1 MRSSIP
7 RRRLAKRA
15 ARKSAVPKSGTAPAF
30 TKAHAK
36 RTGRSPSA
44 VAQDAAE
51 AKTLG
56 DETLQRIA
64 GTSLD
69 TPSEVA
75 ALAAMAEQERQQF
88 IERCRAKSRSQSLL
102 PGGPRWARQC
112 RRRGC
117 QGSRSGA

>member
-1 MRSSIP
+1 MVNYTLPSGRTRGDPDTATRARRVRIRPCRANCRAWAYSATRS
-7 RRRLAKRA
+7 
-15 ARKSAVPKSGTAPAF
+15 
-30 TKAHAK
+30 AK

-69 TPSEVA
+69 TPSEIA
-75 ALAAMAEQERQQF
+75 ALAAMDEQERQQF
-88 IERCRAKSRSQSLL
+88 IVH
-102 PGGPRWARQC
+102 GARP
-112 RRRGC
+112 
-117 QGSRSGA
+117 